1 MANTD
6 FNAEI
11 EVTASLLEVINGCK
25 STKKKKKKK
34 NRLIN
39 LPFAH
44 LP

>member
-25 STKKKKKKK
+25 STKKKKKK